1 MPAERE
7 SQHNSDAD
15 LLRPSEPRKR
25 KDSGFAARGEGIRVE
40 GDMPFDPYRFQTFEV
55 TPAFRQRVLEAQ
67 LPLLE
72 PRNSFLELP
81 PQSQKRRR
89 AGAND
94 TTMPEIADGA
104 EAELA
109 DPAATP
115 SPIALAAASRV
126 AAGLS
131 AAIEATSLPQRRWLF
146 AGALLMVVLGFVGTY
161 VAMRGAPGF
170 WLPVK

>member
-1 MPAERE
+1 MPAQRKP
-7 SQHNSDAD
+7 QHNPDAD
-15 LLRPSEPRKR
+15 LSRPSEPRKR
-25 KDSGFAARGEGIRVE
+25 KDSGFAARGEGIRVQ

-81 PQSQKRRR
+81 PESHQRRH

-94 TTMPEIADGA
+94 TTIPDIADGTDA
-104 EAELA
+104 GLA
-109 DPAATP
+109 DPAVTTNP
-115 SPIALAAASRV
+115 SALAAPSRL
-126 AAGLS
+126 ATGPS
-131 AAIEATSLPQRRWLF
+131 AAVETTSLPQGRWLV
-146 AGALLMVVLGFVGTY
+146 AGALLLVVLGFVGTY

-170 WLPVK
+170 WLR